1 MVSYRGEGLYL
12 VMRRNTTLGYDGKTQ
27 NVNLLLFRN
36 FYESVLIVT
45 AFLFISPFLLLFILN
60 LVILRDIPLLSVHFL
75 FKRFGDACEWYP
87 LLSKSAQC
95 MSPNLFYSRET

>member
-60 LVILRDIPLLSVHFL
+60 LVILRDIPL
-75 FKRFGDACEWYP
+75 FKCPF
-87 LLSKSAQC
+87 
-95 MSPNLFYSRET
+95 FV